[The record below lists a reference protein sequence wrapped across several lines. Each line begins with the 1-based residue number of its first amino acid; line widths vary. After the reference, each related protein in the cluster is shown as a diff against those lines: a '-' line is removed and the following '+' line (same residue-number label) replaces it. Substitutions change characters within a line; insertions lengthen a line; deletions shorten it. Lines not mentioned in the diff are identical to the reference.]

1 MSRFEGDHFFPRPR
15 EIVSEKL
22 SDATFIAHGFKN
34 IERIVSESRD
44 SAEWKLRTALS
55 FLNAV
60 IDINM
65 KIQERSSEQTRYH
78 VFSKGIG
85 ASSTIL
91 ATLTFHPVEGG
102 TRVHYVAEITERTG
116 LLKIVSPGLIQS
128 TAKLIIED
136 AWKSLEEKMVATA

>member
-1 MSRFEGDHFFPRPR
+1 MSRFEGDHFFPRPL

-22 SDATFIAHGFKN
+22 SDATFLAHGFKN
-34 IERIVSESRD
+34 IEKITSESHD

-60 IDINM
+60 IDIQL
-65 KIQERSSEQTRYH
+65 KVTERSSEKSQYH
-78 VFSKGIG
+78 VYSKGIG
-85 ASSTIL
+85 ASSTIR
-91 ATLTFHPVEGG
+91 ATLTYHPAEGG

-128 TAKLIIED
+128 TAKLLIEE
-136 AWKSLEEKMVATA
+136 AWKSLEEKLVTIT